1 MKMDINQ
8 LTSSIDQRLIP
19 AGRSM
24 LLLSGENGMLLLIWE
39 RIGVIDCSVEL
50 YEVDVNCVA
59 TVEQR
64 EREERR
70 NGGACSGPSES
81 RAQLWGF
88 YSIPPELGTV
98 GDHPKTG
105 KS

>member
-1 MKMDINQ
+1 MF
-8 LTSSIDQRLIP
+8 
-19 AGRSM
+19 
-24 LLLSGENGMLLLIWE
+24 LLDVGEDRMC
-39 RIGVIDCSVEL
+39 DYKCSVEL

-81 RAQLWGF
+81 RAQLRGF